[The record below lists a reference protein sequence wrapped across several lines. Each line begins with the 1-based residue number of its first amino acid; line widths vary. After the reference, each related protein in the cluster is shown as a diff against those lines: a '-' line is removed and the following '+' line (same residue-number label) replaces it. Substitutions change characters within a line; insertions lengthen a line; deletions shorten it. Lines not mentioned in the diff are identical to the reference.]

1 MEPPVPQSSG
11 MESTSG
17 SASTL
22 PPLQPEFA
30 AELDVNPATAEMG
43 IVGDGVDGFDWDAL
57 MNNGELWKNLG
68 GGWSESVFDD
78 QWPR

>member
-1 MEPPVPQSSG
+1 MPQSSG

-17 SASTL
+17 STSTL

-30 AELDVNPATAEMG
+30 AELDVNPATAEMS